1 MWSWSASSVF
11 KWLKTTRA
19 LLRFYEKRPKW
30 TGDPANLE
38 AGQDPDRGQECGH
51 GPSEPNTYSH
61 HHAPRPHLRTR
72 LLRLFPH
79 LLTRSPA
86 RPFAR
91 SSVRPFARSPVPLP
105 HPLAR
110 SHLIAKRLKS
120 APFSSE
126 VVRRGG
132 FPIHSTVVAFWI
144 KKNITGPFQASGGSG
159 QNIRT
164 RRHWRSRIQARFGCA
179 KKALK
184 VPGVGFLIVCMIAIR
199 KTVDIPH
206 HPLTPHAPQPTN
218 IEMT

>member
-144 KKNITGPFQASGGSG
+144 KKHYGSFSGKRRQWPKY
-159 QNIRT
+159 QN
-164 RRHWRSRIQARFGCA
+164 AA
-179 KKALK
+179 AL
-184 VPGVGFLIVCMIAIR
+184 A
-199 KTVDIPH
+199 
-206 HPLTPHAPQPTN
+206 
-218 IEMT
+218 